1 LEEYFIA
8 DIMEAIS
15 KAGMVVSIMG
25 MVVSIVA

>member
-1 LEEYFIA
+1 MEEYFIA

-15 KAGMVVSIMG
+15 IVGMVVSIMG